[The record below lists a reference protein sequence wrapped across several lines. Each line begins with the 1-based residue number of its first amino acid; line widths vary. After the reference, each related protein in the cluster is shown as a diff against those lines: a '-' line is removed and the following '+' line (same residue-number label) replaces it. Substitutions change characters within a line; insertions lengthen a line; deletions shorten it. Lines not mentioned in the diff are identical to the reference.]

1 MSTPALYVGIDVSKA
16 RLDGACRPGESFQ
29 VGNDP
34 DGIRALVERLR
45 RLPVALIVLEATGGL
60 ELPAVAALAAA
71 GLPVALVNPRQ
82 VRDFARAVGR
92 LAKNDKIDAEILA
105 WFAEAVKP
113 PARPLPAE
121 ETRALDALLARRG
134 QLLEMRVMEQNR
146 LSACRDAAVRADLQA
161 HIAWLNER
169 VGQADRDLGEAIR
182 RQPLWQARDELQR
195 SVPGIGPVVSRT
207 LLAALPELGQ
217 LAGRKVA
224 ALVGLAPFDDD
235 SGRRRGVRRVAGG
248 RGEVRAKLYMAALVA
263 SRRNPVLRA
272 FYERLRQAG
281 KQAKVALTAVARKLL
296 TIVNAVVRSGQPWNP
311 ELAAAR

>member
-1 MSTPALYVGIDVSKA
+1 MSAPALYVGIDVSKA
-16 RLDGACRPGESFQ
+16 RLDGAGRPGESFS

-34 DGIRALVERLR
+34 EGIRGLVERLR

-71 GLPVALVNPRQ
+71 GLPVAVVNPRQ
-82 VRDFARAVGR
+82 VRDFAKAVGR

-113 PARPLPAE
+113 PVRPLPAE
-121 ETRALDALLARRG
+121 QTRALDALLARRG

-146 LSACRDAAVRADLQA
+146 LSACRGAAVRADLQA

-169 VGQADRDLGEAIR
+169 VGQADRDLGAAIR
-182 RQPLWQARDELQR
+182 RQPLWQARDDLQQ

-217 LAGRKVA
+217 LPGRKVA

-272 FYERLRQAG
+272 FYDRLRRAG
-281 KQAKVALTAVARKLL
+281 KRAKVALTAVARKLL

-311 ELAAAR
+311 ELASAR

>member
-1 MSTPALYVGIDVSKA
+1 MTTPAIYVGIDVAKE
-16 RLDGACRPGESFQ
+16 RLDGACRPGEPFQ
-29 VGNDP
+29 AGNDP
-34 DGIRALVERLR
+34 DGIRGLIERLR
-45 RLPVALIVLEATGGL
+45 GRPVALVVLEATGGL

-71 GLPVALVNPRQ
+71 GLPVAVVNPRQ

-92 LAKNDKIDAEILA
+92 LAKNDRIDAEILA

-113 PARPLPAE
+113 PVRPLPAE

-182 RQPLWQARDELQR
+182 RQPLWQARDDLQR

-207 LLAALPELGQ
+207 LLAALPELGR
-217 LAGRKVA
+217 LPGRKVA
-224 ALVGLAPFDDD
+224 ALAGLAPFDDD
-235 SGRRRGVRRVAGG
+235 SGRRRGLRRVAGG

-272 FYERLRQAG
+272 FYERLRRAG
-281 KQAKVALTAVARKLL
+281 KKAKLALTAVARKLL
-296 TIVNAVVRSGQPWNP
+296 TIVNAVVRSGRPWNP
-311 ELAAAR
+311 QLATAR

>member
-29 VGNDP
+29 VSNDP

>member
-1 MSTPALYVGIDVSKA
+1 MSTPTLYVGIDVAKD

-29 VGNDP
+29 ASNDP
-34 DGIRALVERLR
+34 EGIRILVERWR
-45 RLPVALIVLEATGGL
+45 RLPVALVVLEATGGL
-60 ELPAVAALAAA
+60 ELPVVAALAAA
-71 GLPVALVNPRQ
+71 RLPVAVVNPRQ
-82 VRDFARAVGR
+82 VRDFAKAVGR
-92 LAKNDKIDAEILA
+92 LAKNDRIDAEVLA

-113 PARPLPAE
+113 PVRPLPAA

-161 HIAWLNER
+161 HLVWLNER
-169 VGQADRDLGEAIR
+169 VGQTDRDLGAAIR
-182 RQPLWQARDELQR
+182 RQPLWQARDDLQQ

-217 LAGRKVA
+217 LPGRQVA

-235 SGRRRGVRRVAGG
+235 SGRRRGLRRVAGG
-248 RGEVRAKLYMAALVA
+248 RGAVRAKLYVAALVA

-272 FYERLRQAG
+272 FYERLVRTG
-281 KQAKVALTAVARKLL
+281 KKAKVALTAVARKLL
-296 TIVNAVVRSGQPWNP
+296 TIVNAVVRRARPWNP

>member
-1 MSTPALYVGIDVSKA
+1 MSAPVLYVGIDVSKGC
-16 RLDGACRPGESFQ
+16 LDGACRPGESFQ
-29 VGNDP
+29 AGNDA
-34 DGIRALVERLR
+34 DGIRGLVERLR
-45 RLPVALIVLEATGGL
+45 RLPVALIVLEATGGR
-60 ELPAVAALAAA
+60 ELAAVAALAAA
-71 GLPVALVNPRQ
+71 GLPVAVVNPRQ

-105 WFAEAVKP
+105 RFAEAVKP
-113 PARPLPAE
+113 PVRPLPAE

-146 LSACRDAAVRADLQA
+146 LSACRDDAVRADLQA

-169 VGQADRDLGEAIR
+169 VGQADRELGEAIR

-217 LAGRKVA
+217 LPGRKVA

-263 SRRNPVLRA
+263 SRRNPVLRD
-272 FYERLRQAG
+272 FYERLRRAG
-281 KQAKVALTAVARKLL
+281 KRAKVALTAVARKLL

-311 ELAAAR
+311 ELATAR